1 MRLLPEA
8 RNSRFLALVLLLIAV
23 LLVYLIG
30 VHWWFVSPHLAIAE
44 QMSDLQEQEH
54 RFSQMVAQKPLIER
68 RLGEVRAYE
77 QNNQAFLTDAD
88 ANSAFSDIVQRLK
101 QVISTRAGE
110 SNSSCQIV
118 STSPFK
124 NPEEELYQRATA
136 QVRMRCGM
144 ERFSSIVYDLES
156 GNPYLFMDRLTI
168 YRQIG
173 GYTPPGGKKLPP
185 SALEIQFN
193 LSGYLRQPGGGKA
206 AAP

>member
-23 LLVYLIG
+23 IAVYLVG
-30 VHWWFVSPHLAIAE
+30 VHWWFVAPHLAIAE

-54 RFSQMVAQKPLIER
+54 RFSQMVAQRPQIER
-68 RLGEVRAYE
+68 RLAEVRAFE

-88 ANSAFSDIVQRLK
+88 TNSAFSDIVQRLK
-101 QVISTRAGE
+101 QVIATHAGE
-110 SNSSCQIV
+110 STSCQIV

-124 NPEEELYQRATA
+124 NPDEELYQRASA

-144 ERFSSIVYDLES
+144 ERFAAIVYDLES
-156 GNPYLFMDRLTI
+156 GNPYLFIDRMTV
-168 YRQIG
+168 YKQIG
-173 GYTPPGGKKLPP
+173 GYTPPGGKKPP
-185 SALEIQFN
+185 TSALEIQFN
-193 LSGYLRQPGGGKA
+193 LSGYLRQPGSKA